1 MEPLIIA
8 LICSASFGALVVL
21 SAFVRQLLLSR
32 DKRLNDEA
40 QRLAVNQEAAEL
52 EKMREQLYKQTR
64 FESHE
69 KILGANKDGII
80 YLDTKINELFSK
92 RQNVLERYAQFSIK
106 ESNNILNG
114 DVSPERKQVC
124 DRLKKEI
131 DEEVRLYDVELAQLQ
146 QRRSI
151 LLEAQRD
158 IDKYLL
164 AQEQSRKEI
173 LDTIYKQH
181 SGILEKVYLRHAES
195 AELVAKN
202 TIEAGTSSFKAM
214 ILAPIQFLLQYF
226 NLSTGINLDH
236 TKIEKK
242 ARDAV
247 KDTENDLNEK
257 DNPGRDDHTS
267 KPSNEGKSYDG
278 EWPQD
283 NDTDAEDGFTFIA

>member
-8 LICSASFGALVVL
+8 LICSASFGAIVVL

-40 QRLAVNQEAAEL
+40 QRLAVTQEAEEL
-52 EKMREQLYKQTR
+52 EKMRTQLYNHTR

-80 YLDTKINELFSK
+80 YLDNKINEIFTK
-92 RQNVLERYAQFSIK
+92 RQQVLERYAQLSVK
-106 ESNNILNG
+106 ESNSILNG

-131 DEEVRLYDVELAQLQ
+131 DEEVRLYDLELAQLQ
-146 QRRSI
+146 QRRSV

-164 AQEQSRKEI
+164 TQEQSRKEI
-173 LDTIYKQH
+173 LDSIYKQH
-181 SGILEKVYLRHAES
+181 SGILEKVYLRHTDNAEV
-195 AELVAKN
+195 VAKN
-202 TIEAGTSSFKAM
+202 TIEAGTTSFKAM

-236 TKIEKK
+236 SQIEQK
-242 ARDAV
+242 ARDDV
-247 KDTENDLNEK
+247 KNTEDSVNEK
-257 DNPGRDDHTS
+257 DNPDSEDHAPRPDDED
-267 KPSNEGKSYDG
+267 KIPDG
-278 EWPQD
+278 GWSSESD
-283 NDTDAEDGFTFIA
+283 EEAFTFRA